1 MFDFLHDKQN
11 LALSK
16 LKSSYTK
23 SSSLLAALN
32 KLIKLGKYLFKKQ
45 CVIEVKSNI
54 AKCAILKYPLKVFS
68 FKSSSVATKLG
79 IFLSENSS
87 RTRYFLELT
96 LVCRAKTL
104 TFSPSENACVNE
116 PLHQCNSDTSK
127 IRSL

>member
-54 AKCAILKYPLKVFS
+54 AKCAILN
-68 FKSSSVATKLG
+68 
-79 IFLSENSS
+79 IFIYINL
-87 RTRYFLELT
+87 F
-96 LVCRAKTL
+96 
-104 TFSPSENACVNE
+104 
-116 PLHQCNSDTSK
+116 
-127 IRSL
+127 